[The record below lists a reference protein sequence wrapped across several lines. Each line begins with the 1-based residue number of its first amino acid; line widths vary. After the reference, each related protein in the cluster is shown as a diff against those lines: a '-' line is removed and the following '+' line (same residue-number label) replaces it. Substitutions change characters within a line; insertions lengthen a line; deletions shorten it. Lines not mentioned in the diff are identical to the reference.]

1 VTMAYLT
8 RLTGTTFMEYLE
20 HGGNWGEAGMQAELS
35 RQLEETRRSE
45 WLLQF
50 AKMAIHRLF
59 RR

>member
-1 VTMAYLT
+1 
-8 RLTGTTFMEYLE
+8 
-20 HGGNWGEAGMQAELS
+20 MQGELS

-50 AKMAIHRLF
+50 AKMAIQRLF